1 MFKFEWVF
9 SATLICLL
17 ILDGHD
23 VLCSHATH
31 VVLCYRKWWD
41 SLAACHGFT
50 WVRKIFCSLSQ
61 WSLCLLCPRSSFFF
75 KLNEWIN
82 LISLSVALYKQLV
95 PGSCCISKRQ
105 NLIHTFP
112 SGIFHNLCLTWNE
125 THLHQRGLQWL
136 PRRHFFL
143 RIGWSQCYNVRKGT
157 DILVCFYFLLV
168 LVGNV
173 FSQQIRHANY
183 WELFVLR
190 RLN

>member
-75 KLNEWIN
+75 KWNEWIK

-95 PGSCCISKRQ
+95 PGSCCIRKDKTSFIPFHPAFFTIYVSLETKHIYIRGACSG
-105 NLIHTFP
+105 FP
-112 SGIFHNLCLTWNE
+112 EGISSF
-125 THLHQRGLQWL
+125 
-136 PRRHFFL
+136 
-143 RIGWSQCYNVRKGT
+143 
-157 DILVCFYFLLV
+157 V
-168 LVGNV
+168 LVDRNATTLGKGLI
-173 FSQQIRHANY
+173 FLFASIFYLFWWGMYSHSRLDMQIIESCLF
-183 WELFVLR
+183 WED
-190 RLN
+190 